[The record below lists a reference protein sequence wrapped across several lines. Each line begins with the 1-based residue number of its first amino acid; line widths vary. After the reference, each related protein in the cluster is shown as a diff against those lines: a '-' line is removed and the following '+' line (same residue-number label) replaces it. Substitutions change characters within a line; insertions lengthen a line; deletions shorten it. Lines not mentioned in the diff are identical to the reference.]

1 MSGKTKFE
9 STRRRLTQ
17 QQAETVDRLTAA
29 AITVLRDKGFADLTV
44 RMVAAEAGV
53 AAATAYTYFSSKSHL
68 VQNCSGADSTRY
80 RTSPPPRRNEKRRSA
95 RSFEA
100 SHSSFPTN
108 RSWPRP

>member
-68 VQNCSGADSTRY
+68 VAELFWRRLDAVPHEPS
-80 RTSPPPRRNEKRRSA
+80 PRRNEKRRSA

>member
-68 VQNCSGADSTRY
+68 VQNCSGVASTRY
-80 RTSPPPRRNEKRRSA
+80 PTSPPRRRNGKRRSV
-95 RSFEA
+95 RSYAA
-100 SHSSFPTN
+100 SHCSSPTN
-108 RSWPRP
+108 RSWRRQ